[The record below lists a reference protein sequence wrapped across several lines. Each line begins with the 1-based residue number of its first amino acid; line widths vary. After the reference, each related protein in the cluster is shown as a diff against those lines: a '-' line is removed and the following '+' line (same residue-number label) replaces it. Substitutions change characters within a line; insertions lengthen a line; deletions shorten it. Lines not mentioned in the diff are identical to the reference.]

1 MQSPRRRE
9 RIFTSGVG
17 FCYLYGICAEAID
30 NFTAGI
36 CSWLQISVCRNNRY
50 AGYMYI
56 VHLQKHEQRYEVIY
70 AAVMVEIHIKLVR
83 HACFHPS
90 PGCPIDVD
98 HPSAQ
103 GRRSL
108 YYVP

>member
-1 MQSPRRRE
+1 
-9 RIFTSGVG
+9 
-17 FCYLYGICAEAID
+17 
-30 NFTAGI
+30 
-36 CSWLQISVCRNNRY
+36 
-50 AGYMYI
+50 
-56 VHLQKHEQRYEVIY
+56 
-70 AAVMVEIHIKLVR
+70 MVEIHIKLVR